1 MKFIQDTHVLHDFKM
16 LCLYIRCV
24 WFTFYLLFLECFVF
38 GPKTVICHQML
49 PFLLQCFLF
58 SILNILK
65 SLWPPTR
72 LSRYRLSIFNMLTF
86 WPLSRLGA
94 CCCNKHHVW
103 WYAFRLIAKHLF
115 LLLVIAQ
122 INSSIKYYFRQENSV

>member
-1 MKFIQDTHVLHDFKM
+1 MGNEFLHDLDAMPVYFNVCG
-16 LCLYIRCV
+16 LH
-24 WFTFYLLFLECFVF
+24 FTSCFWSVLFF